1 MDLPLEHDDFQGRD
15 LAIRTAGLFKSARLL
30 VDRIEVVGKRSKF
43 SVRDNQGRPRE
54 FKLKMN
60 GLDPVPKVEIDGIAI
75 SLTRSLTW
83 YEYLWMGLPIFLV
96 FTGGGLGALFG
107 LIATYSSARIFRSN
121 RRAGIKYALT
131 GAVSL
136 VAVAAFIV
144 SSGAIQ
150 LFITAN
156 KDIAS
161 KEALEEI
168 AKNTNSDL
176 PRMVDEQT
184 ELLKLDGLEGV
195 LVYHF
200 RLPKVQPGQI
210 TEEHFLERLRPVVTN
225 NACANAE
232 LRESFLDNGVSLRYI
247 YADSQ
252 DGEIAQF
259 DVTADNCP

>member
-1 MDLPLEHDDFQGRD
+1 MDLSFEHDDFQGRA

-30 VDRIEVVGKRSKF
+30 VDQVEVVGKRSKF
-43 SVRDNQGRPRE
+43 SVHDNQGRTRV

-60 GLDPVPKVEIDGIAI
+60 GLDPVPKVEIDGTTIILA
-75 SLTRSLTW
+75 RSLAW
-83 YEYLWMGLPIFLV
+83 YEYLWMGLPIVLV
-96 FTGGGLGALFG
+96 FVGGGLGALFG
-107 LIATYSSARIFRSN
+107 VFAIYASSRIFRSE
-121 RRAGIKYALT
+121 RRTGIKYALT

-136 VAVAAFIV
+136 GAVAAFFV
-144 SSGAIQ
+144 SAGAFQ
-150 LFITAN
+150 LFITGN
-156 KDIAS
+156 RDIAS
-161 KEALEEI
+161 KEALVEI

-210 TEEHFLERLRPVVTN
+210 SEKLFLEQFRPVVTN
-225 NACANAE
+225 NACANVE
-232 LRESFLDNGVSLRYI
+232 LRERFLDNGVALRYI
-247 YADSQ
+247 YSDSQ
-252 DGEIAQF
+252 DAEIAQF